1 MSKLAEIL
9 SILEKLEELNK
20 DKFNSSEFDN
30 LNKNFEK
37 ILVDIVSQKEI
48 LTSEGVFSENKNL
61 ILEIISK
68 IEVLED
74 KIIPKAEIINSFSK
88 SLA

>member
-1 MSKLAEIL
+1 MSKLEEIL

-20 DKFNSSEFDN
+20 EKFNSSEFDN

-37 ILVDIVSQKEI
+37 ILVDIMTQKEI

-61 ILEIISK
+61 IMEIISK

>member
-1 MSKLAEIL
+1 MSKLEEIL

-20 DKFNSSEFDN
+20 EKFNSSEFDN

-37 ILVDIVSQKEI
+37 VLVDIVSQKET
-48 LTSEGVFSENKNL
+48 LASQGVFSENKNL
-61 ILEIISK
+61 IMEIISK

>member
-1 MSKLAEIL
+1 MSKLEEIL

-20 DKFNSSEFDN
+20 EKFNSSEFDN

-37 ILVDIVSQKEI
+37 ILVYIVSQKET
-48 LTSEGVFSENKNL
+48 LTSEGLFSENKNL
-61 ILEIISK
+61 IMEIISK

>member
-1 MSKLAEIL
+1 MSKLEEIL
-9 SILEKLEELNK
+9 SILEKLEELNRE
-20 DKFNSSEFDN
+20 KFNSSEFDN

-37 ILVDIVSQKEI
+37 ILVDIVTQKEI

>member
-20 DKFNSSEFDN
+20 EKFNSSKFDN

-37 ILVDIVSQKEI
+37 ILVDIVTQKEI
-48 LTSEGVFSENKNL
+48 LTNEGVFSENKNL

>member
-20 DKFNSSEFDN
+20 EKFNSSEFDN

-37 ILVDIVSQKEI
+37 ILVDIVSQKEA

-61 ILEIISK
+61 IMEIISK

>member
-20 DKFNSSEFDN
+20 EKFNSSEFDN

-37 ILVDIVSQKEI
+37 ILVDIVSQKET

-61 ILEIISK
+61 IMEIISK

-74 KIIPKAEIINSFSK
+74 KIKPKAEIINSFSK

>member
-1 MSKLAEIL
+1 MSKLEEIL

-20 DKFNSSEFDN
+20 EKFNSSEFDN

-37 ILVDIVSQKEI
+37 VLVDIVSQKET

-61 ILEIISK
+61 IMEIISK

>member
-20 DKFNSSEFDN
+20 EKFNSSEFDN

-37 ILVDIVSQKEI
+37 ILVDVVSQKEI

-61 ILEIISK
+61 IMEIISK

>member
-1 MSKLAEIL
+1 MSKLEEIL

-20 DKFNSSEFDN
+20 EKFNFSEFDN

-37 ILVDIVSQKEI
+37 ILVDIVSQKET

-61 ILEIISK
+61 MMEIISK

>member
-20 DKFNSSEFDN
+20 EKFNSSEFDN

-37 ILVDIVSQKEI
+37 ILVDIVTQKEI

-61 ILEIISK
+61 IMEIISK

>member
-1 MSKLAEIL
+1 MSKLEEIL

-20 DKFNSSEFDN
+20 EKFNSSEFDN

-37 ILVDIVSQKEI
+37 ILVDIVTQKEI

-61 ILEIISK
+61 NMEIISK

>member
-1 MSKLAEIL
+1 MSKLEEIL

-20 DKFNSSEFDN
+20 EKFNSSEFDN

-48 LTSEGVFSENKNL
+48 LTSKGVFSENKNL
-61 ILEIISK
+61 MMEIISK

>member
-1 MSKLAEIL
+1 MSKLEEIL

-20 DKFNSSEFDN
+20 EKFNSSEFDN

-37 ILVDIVSQKEI
+37 ILVDIVTQKEI

>member
-1 MSKLAEIL
+1 MSKLEEIL

-20 DKFNSSEFDN
+20 EKFNSSEFDN

-48 LTSEGVFSENKNL
+48 LTSEGLFSENKNL
-61 ILEIISK
+61 IMEIISK

>member
-1 MSKLAEIL
+1 MSKLEEIL

-20 DKFNSSEFDN
+20 EKFNSSEFDN

-61 ILEIISK
+61 IMEIISK

>member
-20 DKFNSSEFDN
+20 EKFNSSEFDN

-61 ILEIISK
+61 IMEMISK

>member
-20 DKFNSSEFDN
+20 EKFNSSEFDN

-37 ILVDIVSQKEI
+37 VLVDIVSQKET

>member
-1 MSKLAEIL
+1 MSKLEEIL

-20 DKFNSSEFDN
+20 EKFNSSEFDN

-37 ILVDIVSQKEI
+37 ILVDIVSQKET

-61 ILEIISK
+61 IMEIISK

>member
-1 MSKLAEIL
+1 MSKLEEIL
-9 SILEKLEELNK
+9 SILEKLEELNRE
-20 DKFNSSEFDN
+20 KFNSSEFDN

-48 LTSEGVFSENKNL
+48 LTSEGVFSENKNV
-61 ILEIISK
+61 IMEIISK

>member
-20 DKFNSSEFDN
+20 EKFNSSEFDN

-48 LTSEGVFSENKNL
+48 LTSEGLFSENKNL
-61 ILEIISK
+61 IMEIISK

>member
-1 MSKLAEIL
+1 MSKLEEIL
-9 SILEKLEELNK
+9 SILEKLEELNRE
-20 DKFNSSEFDN
+20 KFNSSEFDN

-61 ILEIISK
+61 IMEIISK

>member
-1 MSKLAEIL
+1 MSKLEEIL

-20 DKFNSSEFDN
+20 EKFNSSEFDN

>member
-9 SILEKLEELNK
+9 SILGKLEELNK
-20 DKFNSSEFDN
+20 EKFNSSEFDN

-37 ILVDIVSQKEI
+37 ILVDIVSQKET

-61 ILEIISK
+61 IMEIISK

>member
-1 MSKLAEIL
+1 MSKLEEIL

-20 DKFNSSEFDN
+20 EKFNSSEFEN

-37 ILVDIVSQKEI
+37 ILVDIVSQKET

-61 ILEIISK
+61 IMEIISK

>member
-1 MSKLAEIL
+1 MSKLEEIL
-9 SILEKLEELNK
+9 SILEKLEELNRE
-20 DKFNSSEFDN
+20 KFNSSEFDN

-48 LTSEGVFSENKNL
+48 LTSEGLFSENKNL
-61 ILEIISK
+61 IMEIISK

>member
-20 DKFNSSEFDN
+20 EKFNSSEFDN

-48 LTSEGVFSENKNL
+48 LTGEGVFSENKNL
-61 ILEIISK
+61 IMEIISK
-68 IEVLED
+68 IDVLED

>member
-1 MSKLAEIL
+1 MSKLEEIL
-9 SILEKLEELNK
+9 SILEKLEELNRE
-20 DKFNSSEFDN
+20 KFNSSEFDN

-37 ILVDIVSQKEI
+37 ILVDIMTQKEI

>member
-1 MSKLAEIL
+1 MSKLEEIL

-20 DKFNSSEFDN
+20 EKFNSSEFDN

-37 ILVDIVSQKEI
+37 TLVDLVSQKET

-61 ILEIISK
+61 IMEIISK

>member
-1 MSKLAEIL
+1 MSKLEEIL

-20 DKFNSSEFDN
+20 EKFNSSEFDN

-37 ILVDIVSQKEI
+37 ILVDIVSQKET

>member
-20 DKFNSSEFDN
+20 EKFNSSEFDN

-37 ILVDIVSQKEI
+37 ILVDIVSQKET

-61 ILEIISK
+61 IMEIISK

>member
-20 DKFNSSEFDN
+20 EKFNSSEFDN

-37 ILVDIVSQKEI
+37 ILVDIVSQKET
-48 LTSEGVFSENKNL
+48 LTSEGLFSENKNL
-61 ILEIISK
+61 IMEIISK

>member
-1 MSKLAEIL
+1 MSKLEEIL

-20 DKFNSSEFDN
+20 EKFNSSEFDN

-37 ILVDIVSQKEI
+37 ILVDIVSQKET
-48 LTSEGVFSENKNL
+48 LASQGVFSENKNL
-61 ILEIISK
+61 IMEIISK

>member
-1 MSKLAEIL
+1 MSKLEEIL
-9 SILEKLEELNK
+9 SILEKLEELNRE
-20 DKFNSSEFDN
+20 KFNSSEFDN

-48 LTSEGVFSENKNL
+48 LTSKGVFSENKNL
-61 ILEIISK
+61 IMEIISK

>member
-1 MSKLAEIL
+1 
-9 SILEKLEELNK
+9 
-20 DKFNSSEFDN
+20 
-30 LNKNFEK
+30 
-37 ILVDIVSQKEI
+37 VSQKET

-61 ILEIISK
+61 IMEIISK

>member
-1 MSKLAEIL
+1 MSKLEEIF

-20 DKFNSSEFDN
+20 EKFNSSEFDN

-37 ILVDIVSQKEI
+37 ILVDIVSQKET

-61 ILEIISK
+61 IMEIISK

>member
-37 ILVDIVSQKEI
+37 ILVDIVSQKET

-61 ILEIISK
+61 IMEIISK

>member
-20 DKFNSSEFDN
+20 EKFNSYEFDN

-37 ILVDIVSQKEI
+37 ILVDIVSQKET

-61 ILEIISK
+61 IMEIISK

>member
-1 MSKLAEIL
+1 MSKLEEIL

-20 DKFNSSEFDN
+20 EKFNSSEFDN

-48 LTSEGVFSENKNL
+48 LTSKGVFSENKNL
-61 ILEIISK
+61 IMEIISK